1 MMSSKTPAKWRACW
15 VLCHR
20 SRASCSSTFHKNR
33 DMRFL
38 GALQDLARGLGALL
52 LVVAAGTIGYRLIE
66 GWPLLDSL
74 FMTITTITTVGYA
87 EVHPLSMAGQIFTI
101 FLILGG
107 VGTAFYILT
116 SLVRYII
123 EGEFGFRIGRQR
135 MEAKIKKLNN
145 HFILCGYGRVGETI
159 ARMLKQQG
167 AEFVV
172 IERNAEA
179 IKKAQQA
186 GCLAISDD
194 ATKDESLK
202 QARIDGARG
211 LIAALGDDAD
221 NTYTTLAARQLN
233 PTLPVIARA
242 SSTAAQK
249 KLQLAGAHRVVAPEI
264 SGGERMAMLALRPTT
279 VEFVETVLLGRDQQ
293 LLVEEIE
300 AAEGSSLVGSTIKE
314 IEERFTGIRILAFKK
329 KDGSLIPN
337 PSPNN
342 AVEKESSLIAFGT
355 SKQLQS
361 IEGCCQT
368 TRTRPVKKSGAAR

>member
-1 MMSSKTPAKWRACW
+1 
-15 VLCHR
+15 
-20 SRASCSSTFHKNR
+20 
-33 DMRFL
+33 
-38 GALQDLARGLGALL
+38 
-52 LVVAAGTIGYRLIE
+52 
-66 GWPLLDSL
+66 
-74 FMTITTITTVGYA
+74 MTVTTITTVGYG
-87 EVHPLSMAGQIFTI
+87 EVHPLSTAGRIFSI
-101 FLILGG
+101 FLILSG

-135 MEAKIKKLNN
+135 MEAKIKKLHN

-159 ARMLKQQG
+159 ARVLKQQG

-172 IERNAEA
+172 IERNEEA
-179 IKKAQQA
+179 INKAQQA
-186 GCLAISDD
+186 GCLAILDD
-194 ATKDESLK
+194 ATKDEALK
-202 QARIDGARG
+202 QARIDSARG

-279 VEFVETVLLGRDQQ
+279 VEFVETVLLGRGQE

-300 AAEGSSLVGSTIKE
+300 AAEGSPLVGSTIKE
-314 IEERFTGIRILAFKK
+314 IEERFTGIRILALKN
-329 KDGSLIPN
+329 KDGALVPN
-337 PSPNN
+337 PGPQST
-342 AVEKESSLIAFGT
+342 VEKESSLTAFGT
-355 SKQLQS
+355 VEQLRA

-368 TRTRPVKKSGAAR
+368 GSAAKKAAKKT